1 MMAKTGYKRATRVA
15 DQIRIE
21 VADILMRRTK
31 DPRLGLVTVTDVA
44 LTDDL
49 RIARVYVTTLQEGPE
64 EAQTFARLSKAAGFI
79 RTELGR
85 RLKLRYTPELVFYK
99 DTTGIR
105 ANRVLA
111 LIESVRVGEEEEGP
125 VPSAGHGEAEA

>member
-1 MMAKTGYKRATRVA
+1 MPKTGYKRATRVA

-31 DPRLGLVTVTDVA
+31 DPRLGFVTVTDVA

-49 RIARVYVTTLQEGPE
+49 RIARVYITTLQEGPE
-64 EAQTFARLSKAAGFI
+64 ETQTFARLEKAAGFI

-85 RLKLRYTPELVFYK
+85 RLKLRYTPELTFYK
-99 DTTGIR
+99 DTSGIR
-105 ANRVLA
+105 ANRVLS
-111 LIESVRVGEEEEGP
+111 LLDSVRPEEEGGWP
-125 VPSAGHGEAEA
+125 AASEDPGKGDA

>member
-1 MMAKTGYKRATRVA
+1 MPKAAYQRAVRVA

-21 VADILMRRTK
+21 VAEILMRRMK
-31 DPRLGLVTVTDVA
+31 DPRLGFVTVTDVT
-44 LTDDL
+44 LTADL
-49 RIARVYVTTLQEGPE
+49 RIARVYLTTLQEGPD
-64 EAQTFARLSKAAGFI
+64 EAQVFAHLERAAGFI

-85 RLKLRYTPELVFYK
+85 RLRLRYTPELTFFK

-111 LIESVRVGEEEEGP
+111 LLESVGGGDDRPEPPAPEGTAP
-125 VPSAGHGEAEA
+125 